1 MAMVKLANIHKYF
14 GDVKAVDGVDLE
26 VTPGE
31 VVSIIGPSGSGKST
45 LLRCIN
51 QLETVNIGRVE
62 IEGQAVV
69 EIDDEGH
76 RTHLDKGK
84 VIAAQKKLG
93 MVFQHFNLFPH
104 KTVLENVIE
113 APLVV
118 NKENR
123 RSAVA
128 RAEKLLER
136 VGLADKH
143 NAYPSQISGGQKQR
157 VAIARALGMEPDI
170 LLCDEPTSALDPEL
184 VGEVLAVLRDLAHAN
199 MTMLVVTHEM
209 AFAREISDRVIFMDQ
224 GKVLEDGSPEK
235 IFKQPDHPRI
245 RDFISKMI

>member
-1 MAMVKLANIHKYF
+1 MVIVKLSNVHKYF
-14 GDVKAVDGVDLE
+14 GDIKAVDGVDLE
-26 VTPGE
+26 VKAGE

-51 QLETVNIGRVE
+51 QLESVDYGRVE

-69 EIDDEGH
+69 EVDSSGK
-76 RTHLDKGK
+76 RSHLDKGEVLK
-84 VIAAQKKLG
+84 AQKKLG

-104 KTVLENVIE
+104 KTVLENIIE
-113 APLVV
+113 APMLV
-118 NKENR
+118 NKEHR
-123 RSAVA
+123 KSAVE
-128 RAEKLLER
+128 RAETLLQQ

-157 VAIARALGMEPDI
+157 VAIARTLGMQPDI

-184 VGEVLAVLRDLAHAN
+184 VGEVLAVLRDLAKAN

-209 AFAREISDRVIFMDQ
+209 AFAREISNRVIFMDQ

-235 IFKQPDHPRI
+235 IFKTPDHPRI

>member
-1 MAMVKLANIHKYF
+1 MVIVRLSNVHKYF
-14 GDVKAVDGVDLE
+14 GDIKAVDGVDLE
-26 VTPGE
+26 VKAGE

-51 QLETVNIGRVE
+51 QLESVDYGRVE

-69 EIDDEGH
+69 EVDNSGK
-76 RTHLDKGK
+76 RSHLDKAEVLK
-84 VIAAQKKLG
+84 AQKKLG

-104 KTVLENVIE
+104 KTVLENIIE
-113 APLVV
+113 APMLV
-118 NKENR
+118 NKEHR
-123 RSAVA
+123 KSAVE
-128 RAEKLLER
+128 RAEKLLQQ
-136 VGLADKH
+136 VGLSDKH

-157 VAIARALGMEPDI
+157 VAIARTLGMEPDI

-184 VGEVLAVLRDLAHAN
+184 VGEVLAVLRDLAKAN

-209 AFAREISDRVIFMDQ
+209 AFAREISNRVIFMDQ

-235 IFKQPDHPRI
+235 IFKSPEHPRI

>member
-14 GDVKAVDGVDLE
+14 GEVKAVDGVDLE

-76 RTHLDKGK
+76 RTHLDKSK

-113 APLVV
+113 APVVV
-118 NKENR
+118 NKESR
-123 RSAVA
+123 KSAIS

>member
-14 GDVKAVDGVDLE
+14 GEVKAVDGVDLE

-76 RTHLDKGK
+76 RTHLDKSK

-113 APLVV
+113 APLIV
-118 NKENR
+118 NKESR
-123 RSAVA
+123 KSAVA

-224 GKVLEDGSPEK
+224 GKILEDGSPEK

>member
-1 MAMVKLANIHKYF
+1 MAMVKLLNIHKYF

-26 VTPGE
+26 VQPGE

-51 QLETVNIGRVE
+51 QLESVNFGRVE
-62 IEGQAVV
+62 IEGQPIV
-69 EIDDEGH
+69 EVNDNDH
-76 RTHLDKGK
+76 KTHFDKHK
-84 VIAAQKKLG
+84 VLSAQKKLG

-104 KTVLENVIE
+104 KTVLGNVIE

-123 RSAVA
+123 KTAVE

-136 VGLADKH
+136 VGLADKSD
-143 NAYPSQISGGQKQR
+143 AYPSQISGGQKQR

-184 VGEVLAVLRDLAHAN
+184 VGEVLAVLRDLAHAH

-224 GKVLEDGSPEK
+224 GKVLEDASPEK
-235 IFKQPDHPRI
+235 IFKNPEHPRI

>member
-14 GDVKAVDGVDLE
+14 GEVKAVDGVDLE

-51 QLETVNIGRVE
+51 QLETVNIGSVE
-62 IEGQAVV
+62 IEGQPVV
-69 EIDDEGH
+69 EIDNEGH
-76 RTHLDKGK
+76 RTHLEKSK
-84 VIAAQKKLG
+84 VLAAQKKLG

-113 APLVV
+113 APLIV
-118 NKENR
+118 NKESR
-123 RSAVA
+123 KSAIV

-170 LLCDEPTSALDPEL
+170 LLCDELTSALDPEL
-184 VGEVLAVLRDLAHAN
+184 VGEVLAVLRDLAQAN

-224 GKVLEDGSPEK
+224 GKILEDGSPEK
-235 IFKQPDHPRI
+235 IFKHPDHPRI

>member
-1 MAMVKLANIHKYF
+1 MVIVRLANVHKYF
-14 GDVKAVDGVDLE
+14 GDIKAVDGVDLE
-26 VTPGE
+26 VNAGE

-51 QLETVNIGRVE
+51 QLESVDYGRVE

-69 EIDDEGH
+69 EVDSNGK
-76 RTHLDKGK
+76 RSHLDKGEVLK
-84 VIAAQKKLG
+84 AQKKLG

-104 KTVLENVIE
+104 KTVLENIIE
-113 APLVV
+113 APMLV
-118 NKENR
+118 NKEHR
-123 RSAVA
+123 KSAVE
-128 RAEKLLER
+128 RAEKLLKQ

-157 VAIARALGMEPDI
+157 VAIARTLGMEPDI

-184 VGEVLAVLRDLAHAN
+184 VGEVLSVLRDLAKAH

-209 AFAREISDRVIFMDQ
+209 AFAREISNRVIFMDQ

-235 IFKQPDHPRI
+235 IFKAPEHPRI
-245 RDFISKMI
+245 RDFISRMI

>member
-1 MAMVKLANIHKYF
+1 MVMVKLSNIHKYF
-14 GDVKAVDGVDLE
+14 GEIKAVDGVDLE
-26 VTPGE
+26 VKSGE

-51 QLETVNIGRVE
+51 QLETVDIGRVE
-62 IEGQAVV
+62 IEGQPVV
-69 EIDDEGH
+69 EADETGH
-76 RTHLDKGK
+76 RTHLERSK
-84 VIAAQKKLG
+84 VSAAQKKLG

-104 KTVLENVIE
+104 KTVIENVIE
-113 APLVV
+113 APTVV

-123 RSAVA
+123 KTAVA

-143 NAYPSQISGGQKQR
+143 NAYPSHISGGQKQR

-224 GKVLEDGSPEK
+224 GKILEDDRPEK
-235 IFKQPDHPRI
+235 IFKNPDHPRI

>member
-1 MAMVKLANIHKYF
+1 MAMVKLSNIHKYF
-14 GDVKAVDGVDLE
+14 GDVKAVNGVDLE
-26 VTPGE
+26 VNPGE

-51 QLETVNIGRVE
+51 QLEIVNIGKVE
-62 IEGQAVV
+62 IEGQTTVD
-69 EIDDEGH
+69 IDTDGK
-76 RTHLDKGK
+76 RAHLDKAK
-84 VIAAQKKLG
+84 VLNAQKKLG

-113 APLVV
+113 APLMV

-123 RSAVA
+123 KNAVA

-224 GKVLEDGSPEK
+224 GKVLEDGRPEK
-235 IFKQPDHPRI
+235 IFKNPEHPRI